1 MKVLIPFL
9 GKTRETYLDAGI
21 RDYAGR
27 LGRFA
32 TVDLPVLRERH
43 HRKEPDEVIKAAEAA
58 QLMEQAAAAPLRVAL
73 DPQGKIPDSEELA
86 ALLTQWEDQGIGT
99 VCFLI
104 GGHLGLHRLVLD
116 QAHLTLSLSRLT
128 FTHEM
133 TRLILLEQ
141 LYRAWTI
148 KAGHKYHK

>member
-1 MKVLIPFL
+1 MKLLIPFL
-9 GKTRETYLDAGI
+9 GKTRESYLDAGI

-27 LGRFA
+27 LSRFA
-32 TVDLPVLRERH
+32 VVDLPVLRERC
-43 HRKEPDEVIKAAEAA
+43 HRKDADDVIKRAEAG
-58 QLMEQAAAAPLRVAL
+58 QLLEQAQAANIRVAL
-73 DPQGKIPDSEELA
+73 DPQGATPDSEELA
-86 ALLTQWEDQGIGT
+86 ALLTKWEEQGAAT

-104 GGHLGLHRLVLD
+104 GGHLGLHPSVLE
-116 QAHLTLSLSRLT
+116 QANLRLSLSRLT